1 MDLHNRHVSSPL
13 PVKERHWIPPKRL
26 LQVALMGH
34 AASQQLYKNMG
45 IGWGPCR
52 IFKRFF
58 FKFAKRY
65 DGPFW
70 SVPERTSTRVQW
82 GIHCMQKL
90 HQATVD
96 SMLKGHRIF
105 VCPKYLC
112 IWISLFALNI
122 STLLF
127 SCLLVIF
134 FASTKSID
142 ALNTELTCNWK
153 CLRPAQYIELT
164 SIYRININI

>member
-1 MDLHNRHVSSPL
+1 MD
-13 PVKERHWIPPKRL
+13 RL
-26 LQVALMGH
+26 RSL
-34 AASQQLYKNMG
+34 
-45 IGWGPCR
+45 
-52 IFKRFF
+52 
-58 FKFAKRY
+58 
-65 DGPFW
+65 
-70 SVPERTSTRVQW
+70 VPEKRVRW

-164 SIYRININI
+164 SIYRIKIKLMFLNTLFLTLWRKLSIIFICFLKRMQTINATESLHPAIPEMFTCYAF